1 MTDLPKM
8 SRPARRA
15 LAHVGVNSLEELTK
29 LPEREFLALH
39 GVGPASL
46 PAIRAAL
53 AAAGLSF
60 KAE

>member
-8 SRPARRA
+8 SRPALRA

-29 LPEREFLALH
+29 LTEREFLALH

-46 PAIRAAL
+46 PVIRAAL